1 MKMEINPNLIYNLKI
16 QLWDLKGVAI
26 AQLNKLITMAL
37 IHQDKRIKFKWT
49 KLLRKISL
57 LLDREPIIE
66 AILELV
72 DIQQAIYLM
81 VLIVQMGQTVEII

>member
-57 LLDREPIIE
+57 LLGREPIIE

-72 DIQQAIYLM
+72 DIQQVTYLM